1 MSAMTK
7 KKTSEAKPKRTY
19 SEEYRAGAVRLV
31 LEEGRGLNQ
40 VARDLD
46 VPPAS
51 LHRWCAAARG
61 EKPEGAAKGTLT
73 RGEREELQQLRRE
86 VKQLEMERD
95 FLKKAAAFFAR
106 EGLK

>member
-7 KKTSEAKPKRTY
+7 KTLEAKPKRHY
-19 SEEYRAGAVRLV
+19 SEEYKAGAVRLV
-31 LEEGRGLNQ
+31 LEEGRRLTQ

-46 VPPAS
+46 VPVAS
-51 LHRWCAAARG
+51 LHRWCALARE
-61 EKPEGAAKGTLT
+61 EKSEEAGKGPLT
-73 RGEREELQQLRRE
+73 RGEREELSKLRRE

-95 FLKKAAAFFAR
+95 FLKKAAAFFAK

>member
-1 MSAMTK
+1 MTK
-7 KKTSEAKPKRTY
+7 KTSQAKPKRHY

-31 LEEGRGLNQ
+31 LEDGRRLTQ

-46 VPPAS
+46 VPVAS
-51 LHRWCAAARG
+51 LHRWCALARQEKSEEAAG
-61 EKPEGAAKGTLT
+61 KGPLT
-73 RGEREELQQLRRE
+73 RGEREELSKLRRE

-95 FLKKAAAFFAR
+95 FLKKAAAFFAK

>member
-7 KKTSEAKPKRTY
+7 KTSVAKPKRTY
-19 SEEYRAGAVRLV
+19 SEEYKAGAVRLV
-31 LEEGRGLNQ
+31 LEEGRRLTQ

-46 VPPAS
+46 VPVAS
-51 LHRWCAAARG
+51 LHRWCAVARG
-61 EKPEGAAKGTLT
+61 QKLEGAGKGALT
-73 RGEREELQQLRRE
+73 GGEREELSKLRRE

-106 EGLK
+106 DSKP